1 MKQTRNTSSTQ
12 KRIVK
17 EKDSLLEILWKFPI
31 IQLACEKSGISRATY
46 YRWCEDDDVFSEDA
60 QSQLQK
66 GKALVNDMAE
76 SNILLWIKNADMRAS
91 MYWLNNNKSWYSN
104 RPIQQNITFQTDWA
118 TRKKIEDILKTLSH
132 GK

>member
-17 EKDSLLEILWKFPI
+17 QKASLLEILSKFPI

-46 YRWCEDDDVFSEDA
+46 YRWREDDDVFSQEA

-66 GKALVNDMAE
+66 GKEVVNDIAE
-76 SNILLWIKNADMRAS
+76 WNILLWVKNADIRAT
-91 MYWLNNNKSWYSN
+91 MYWLNNNHPSYSN
-104 RPIQQNITFQTDWA
+104 RPIQQNITFQTDKI
-118 TRKKIEDILKTLSH
+118 TTKKIEDILKTLSH